1 MKILRNLE
9 LNSFPT
15 TVINWFILK
24 IILHINLSFS
34 VKGEVWYCQSV
45 FLPEGHG
52 SPVSGCLR
60 GVPRPGHWL
69 EGGQATGCQATG
81 GQAHR
86 PVRGPGGGGRG
97 GAHLGASQEEAG
109 IGMRGQGA

>member
-1 MKILRNLE
+1 M
-9 LNSFPT
+9 
-15 TVINWFILK
+15 
-24 IILHINLSFS
+24 
-34 VKGEVWYCQSV
+34 
-45 FLPEGHG
+45 
-52 SPVSGCLR
+52 SGCLR

-69 EGGQATGCQATG
+69 EGGQASGGQATGCQATG

-109 IGMRGQGA
+109 IGMQGQGAGGRNRVYRAKKSYVEPEPIAEIPLSSEPEPELRSDIQFHF

>member
-1 MKILRNLE
+1 M
-9 LNSFPT
+9 
-15 TVINWFILK
+15 
-24 IILHINLSFS
+24 
-34 VKGEVWYCQSV
+34 
-45 FLPEGHG
+45 
-52 SPVSGCLR
+52 SGCLR

-69 EGGQATGCQATG
+69 EGGQASGGQATGCQATG

-109 IGMRGQGA
+109 IGMKGQGQEAETGGIEPRNFMWSLTPSQKSHFLQSLSLSSDHF